1 MTTVHVSG
9 RAGGNND
16 ELFQMLDRME
26 IEDFLSFHA
35 VDYRVARGRSGTQ
48 LNLRECPRCHG
59 TDWKVYLNA
68 DTGLGNCF
76 HGSCVG
82 EPGYN
87 KFSYI
92 YNLFDKNYRDTLNA
106 IEAYGRTV
114 GWRPVTRKERLK
126 DEPISEV
133 TLPDSIPL
141 PFNGKTLKYLDE
153 RGFLAETVKYF
164 GFRFSQKGHF
174 DFSLAGQARRQ
185 DYSRRVIIPI
195 YDLTGKLV
203 TFQGRAIDKD
213 VEKKYLFPPG
223 LPGAGRY
230 LYNGQHAVGKRRIVI
245 GEGALD
251 VAAIK
256 QSFDQDEDFK
266 DVIPVG
272 SFGKSLSMSES
283 SEQNDQLS
291 DLLRL
296 KELGLQ
302 EITMMWDG
310 EVSTIKAAIDVAL
323 QLKGYGFVTRVA
335 TLPLNKDPNEVPSPI
350 VRQVFNQATVITT
363 MTAAKLL
370 SKYCFHS
377 K

>member
-1 MTTVHVSG
+1 MTAH
-9 RAGGNND
+9 RNND

-26 IEDFLSFHA
+26 IEDFLTFHA

-68 DTGLGNCF
+68 ETGLGNCF

-82 EPGYN
+82 ENGYN

-92 YNLFDKNYRDTLNA
+92 FNLFDKNYHDTLNA

-114 GWRPVTRKERLK
+114 GWRPRSRKERPK
-126 DEPISEV
+126 DEPISTV
-133 TLPDSIPL
+133 VLPDSIPL
-141 PFNGKTLKYLDE
+141 PYNGKTLKYLDE

-185 DYSRRVIIPI
+185 DYSRRVIIPV

-203 TFQGRAIDKD
+203 TFQGRAIDSD
-213 VEKKYLFPPG
+213 AEKKYLFPPG

-230 LYNGQHAVGKRRIVI
+230 LYNGQRAVGKRRIVI
-245 GEGALD
+245 GEGAMD

-256 QSFDQDEDFK
+256 QSFDQDEAFK
-266 DVIPVG
+266 DIVPVG

-296 KELGLQ
+296 KELGLE

-310 EVSTIKAAIDVAL
+310 EPSTIRAAVNVAL

-335 TLPLNKDPNEVPSPI
+335 ALPLNKDPNEVPSPI
-350 VRQVFNQATVITT
+350 VRQVFAQAVV
-363 MTAAKLL
+363 MNPLSAAKLL
-370 SKYCFHS
+370 SKYCFAS